1 MKAVPRRIANI
12 GDLPGS
18 PGSLP
23 RLPRAVI
30 LALSTDKRGTPPPG
44 DKLPF
49 PTKTVAP
56 NRALSYIIIYNIAG
70 HTLRSRR
77 TEGCPPARPLV
88 SRHENGHPKGA
99 SLQLNSPYHRQ
110 QKAGERSSPL
120 RCVSFQFVGAIRDR
134 PLCRGVQHIF
144 NKNAISGGRV
154 VNKDMGCMDDT
165 LPRPPLTRGLSAEQ
179 ADWGR
184 E

>member
-12 GDLPGS
+12 GDLPAS

-49 PTKTVAP
+49 PKKTGAP
-56 NRALSYIIIYNIAG
+56 SRALSYIIIYNIAG
-70 HTLRSRR
+70 QTLRSRR
-77 TEGCPPARPLV
+77 TEGCPPARLLV
-88 SRHENGHPKGA
+88 SRHENGHPSGV
-99 SLQLNSPYHRQ
+99 SLQLNSPCHRQ

-120 RCVSFQFVGAIRDR
+120 RCASFLFVGAICDR
-134 PLCRGVQHIF
+134 PLCCSV
-144 NKNAISGGRV
+144 
-154 VNKDMGCMDDT
+154 
-165 LPRPPLTRGLSAEQ
+165 
-179 ADWGR
+179 
-184 E
+184 